1 MWGNIFWGGKKYT
14 ISLWVMRKMVWQFLN
29 AKFKGVLITH
39 QRFDLSDKLM
49 EKFITDR
56 GNGIIE
62 ISRFHSGK
70 EIRTRVNSFV
80 RSDIKNYFDI
90 HEIDIEIYVL
100 EWCRD
105 KSVRTVEM

>member
-1 MWGNIFWGGKKYT
+1 
-14 ISLWVMRKMVWQFLN
+14 MRKLVWQFLN
-29 AKFKGVLITH
+29 TKYEGIVIYR
-39 QRFDLSDKLM
+39 QMFDLSDKLM

-62 ISRFHSGK
+62 FSRFHSGK

-80 RSDIKNYFDI
+80 RTDIKNYFDI
-90 HEIDIEIYVL
+90 HEIDLEIYVL
-100 EWCRD
+100 EWCRY